1 MSLAYQIVKD
11 LAPLARHFASPDY
24 DQSIEY
30 LQGILPFQVHVFG
43 AQDQHNGWVIP
54 PKYSVKKALIIKDG
68 QVIYDGKKHALG
80 VVCHSLPFKGKVDL
94 DTLKQHLWFDQ
105 RFEDAIPYHFRNS
118 YRPWNRDWGFCV
130 PRSFYDSLEE
140 GEYEIDLD
148 IEEGEPEL
156 KVLDYHIPGKS
167 DLEFVF
173 VAHLDHPG
181 MANDDVAG
189 CAVGVELFQWLASQN
204 PKYSYR
210 LLLVQEIIG
219 SQYYLNSYK
228 GNVHEGLFLEM
239 LGVDVALSVQQSLNG
254 GSMMETALQ
263 DAFQWTGLEQRF
275 TGFREL
281 AGNDEIVFE
290 THGIPMPSL
299 IRFPY
304 PEYHTNLDNIS
315 IIHKEKL
322 NEALDVCKHVVNR
335 LESEIY
341 IRKRFSGLL
350 CLSNPDYNLYV
361 DPGQPAFGNTDA
373 VPLRRLMEH
382 MSLMDQ
388 GDFLGRLC
396 DRFGLE
402 QKDAL
407 EYLRRWEELGLVDIY
422 D

>member
-1 MSLAYQIVKD
+1 MSLAYQIIED

-24 DQSIEY
+24 DKSISY
-30 LQGILPFQVHVFG
+30 LQGILPFQVHCFG
-43 AQDQHNGWVIP
+43 KQDQHNGWIIP
-54 PKYSVKKALIIKDG
+54 SKYSVRRALIRKDG
-68 QVIYDGKKHALG
+68 EIIYDGTKHPLG
-80 VVCHSLPFKGKVDL
+80 VVSYSLPFKGKVDL
-94 DTLKQHLWFDQ
+94 STLRQHLWYDH
-105 RFEDAIPYHFRNS
+105 RYDEAIPYHFRNS
-118 YRPWNRDWGFCV
+118 YRPWDRDWGFCV
-130 PRSFYDSLEE
+130 SKTFYDSLEG
-140 GEYEIDLD
+140 GEYEVDLE

-156 KVLDYHIPGKS
+156 KLLDYHAPGKS

-189 CAVGVELFQWLASQN
+189 CAVGVELFKWLASQST
-204 PKYSYR
+204 KYSYR

-219 SQYYLNSYK
+219 SQYFLNSFK
-228 GNVHEGLFLEM
+228 DNIHEGLFLEM

-263 DAFQWTGLEQRF
+263 DAFHRAGLEQRF

-290 THGIPMPSL
+290 TYGIPMPSL
-299 IRFPY
+299 IRCPY

-322 NEALDVCKHVVNR
+322 NEALDVCKLVVKS
-335 LESEIY
+335 LENEIY
-341 IRKRFSGLL
+341 IQKKFSGLI

-361 DPGQPAFGNTDA
+361 DPGQAAFGNYRHG
-373 VPLRRLMEH
+373 PLRKLMEH
-382 MSLMDQ
+382 MSLMAR
-388 GDFLGRLC
+388 GDFLSRLC

-402 QKDAL
+402 QQEAL
-407 EYLRRWEELGLVDIY
+407 GYLQRWEELGLIKIT
-422 D
+422 